1 MKELLNEL
9 LKDGCIGRN
18 MPMSERD
25 DLLADAINLIEVA
38 WDHSYNLKKGLNKTQ
53 AEIDQDWDVVQGCLD
68 DALFELKRFRE
79 MINSELGGLH
89 S

>member
-53 AEIDQDWDVVQGCLD
+53 AEINQDWDVVQGCLD